1 MVMVRIRSLHAVV
14 ALAASALLLPRL
26 GAAPANEENSL
37 AVVPSNA
44 PLVVHIK
51 GFERTRDRLIT
62 MVKNAI
68 PDLGAQA
75 EAAIKGGIQ
84 KAFEGRELKGL
95 EKDGSIFLVFTEIPK
110 AEQMPPKM
118 AFLVRVTNYA
128 DFRDG
133 LLKEDEKK
141 SLKTDPAGFEEAHFE
156 GDEPAFLVDL
166 KNYATFTRHKEI
178 AGQFKVKKPGLDT
191 ILDKTFAKKML
202 ASDISVYVDMTAIN
216 KVYGDDI
223 KKAHEE
229 IVKAI
234 EEANENLGGAN
245 KNTLEM
251 VKLIVGPLFQAFED
265 SKGIFAAVDFRP
277 EGFAFHTEAL
287 VGAETKTNA
296 LLKIAKPSALG
307 DIAKLPSGK
316 MFYNGMQIP
325 VSLLKNISPFLYG
338 IVYDEE
344 SKSGKALRDAV
355 DQIAD
360 SKPAARLDA
369 LDLPAQGIQV
379 WQYEDPVRA
388 ATAQLKLFE
397 SLQGG
402 ESYSSGMLKEK
413 PKVSPSAKKYR
424 EFDLHKVA
432 LAFDI
437 EAMAEKSL
445 PQGAA
450 TEELKK
456 QMVGMLK
463 KMIGESHEI
472 WFGSNGKQF
481 IQVMAKDWET
491 AQKLIDQFLEK
502 KSTVG
507 DLEAFKEARK
517 QLPADSSLTM
527 LIDVPKYATL
537 MTEAFEPLLSLF
549 PVPIPAGIL
558 TPATPGTTCFMG
570 TAVTLQPERA
580 SFDFWFP
587 GKAANEIYK
596 MFVEKAIKGG

>member
-1 MVMVRIRSLHAVV
+1 MMRRRNLHLVV
-14 ALAASALLLPRL
+14 ALAVLTLLPCGLR
-26 GAAPANEENSL
+26 AAPADEHNPL
-37 AVVPSNA
+37 AVVPANA
-44 PLVVHIK
+44 PIVIHVK
-51 GFERTRDRLIT
+51 GFECTRDRLIA

-68 PDLGAQA
+68 PDLAAQA
-75 EAAIKGGIQ
+75 EAGIKDGIQ
-84 KAFEGRELKGL
+84 KGLDGRELKGL
-95 EKDGSIFLVFTEIPK
+95 EKDGSIFVFFTEIPK
-110 AEQMPPKM
+110 PDANLPKM
-118 AFLVRVTNYA
+118 AVIVRVTNYA

-133 LLKEDEKK
+133 ILKEDERKALKK
-141 SLKTDPAGFEEAHFE
+141 DPAGFEETAFD
-156 GDEPAFLVDL
+156 GNEPAYFVDL
-166 KNYATFTRHKEI
+166 KNYAVITPDKEV
-178 AGQFKVKKPGLDT
+178 AGQFMIKKPGLDT
-191 ILDKTFAKKML
+191 TLDKTFAKKVL
-202 ASDISVYVDMTAIN
+202 ASDISVYVDTAAVN
-216 KVYGDDI
+216 KVYGEEI

-234 EEANENLGGAN
+234 EEATENIGGAN
-245 KNTLEM
+245 KNTIEM
-251 VKLIVGPLFQAFED
+251 AKLIIGPLFQAFED
-265 SKGIFAAVDFRP
+265 SKGIVAAVDFRP
-277 EGFAFHTEAL
+277 EGFALHTEAL

-307 DIAKLPSGK
+307 DLAKLPSGK

-338 IVYDEE
+338 IAYDEE

-369 LDLPAQGIQV
+369 LDLPAQGLQV

-463 KMIGESHEI
+463 KTIGESQEI

-481 IQVMAKDWET
+481 VQITAKDWNT

-517 QLPADSSLTM
+517 QLPADTSLTT

-537 MTEAFEPLLSLF
+537 MAEAFEPFLSLF

-570 TAVTLQPERA
+570 TAITLQPERA